1 MGVIKGQ
8 NLRISIGGKFIAF
21 ATSCTLHVSAKLEDS
36 STKDS
41 TGDWDEQ
48 EITGMGWDI
57 STDALY
63 SVDKD
68 TNGVNGEDAI
78 DMILAK
84 PAVDI
89 TFEATGGEKN
99 RVAVTGS
106 NKYEGKAIVNDISVK
121 AQNKQN
127 TTYTLQATGTG
138 ELKKSDV
145 AAG

>member
-8 NLRISIGGKFIAF
+8 NLRISIGGKFIVF

-48 EITGMGWDI
+48 EITGMSWDI

-84 PAVDI
+84 RGCGHHI
-89 TFEATGGEKN
+89 
-99 RVAVTGS
+99 
-106 NKYEGKAIVNDISVK
+106 
-121 AQNKQN
+121 
-127 TTYTLQATGTG
+127 
-138 ELKKSDV
+138 
-145 AAG
+145 